1 MMEAD
6 SRPGSALK
14 QYLGGNYAQPSDASD
29 AWWCAND
36 GTRVVSYLGN
46 RNCGAPWTSDEE
58 RNAETSPE
66 AGKKPDAFAA
76 EKLIVQRAYAVRD
89 SQGGIFNLGSSYV

>member
-6 SRPGSALK
+6 SRPGAALK
-14 QYLGGNYAQPSDASD
+14 PYLGGNYAQPSDAYD
-29 AWWCAND
+29 AWWCSNELNRL
-36 GTRVVSYLGN
+36 TSYLGN

-58 RNAETSPE
+58 RKAETSPE
-66 AGKKPDAFAA
+66 AGKKPDAYAA

-89 SQGGIFNLGSSYV
+89 NLSSTFNLGTSYV

>member
-6 SRPGSALK
+6 SRPGAALK
-14 QYLGGNYAQPSDASD
+14 NYLGGNYAQPSDAYD
-29 AWWCAND
+29 ACWCSND
-36 GTRVVSYLGN
+36 VTRITSYLGN
-46 RNCGAPWTSDEE
+46 RNSGAPWTSDEE
-58 RNAETSPE
+58 RKAESSPE

-89 SQGGIFNLGSSYV
+89 TQGGIFNLGSSYV